1 MNAQRLTTALTV
13 LWVLIALGYGVMLKR
28 GIVVMALP
36 IAAFIWVATHAERIK
51 QSTQLAMPVLL
62 LPGALMCLV
71 GCLQAFGYGTMVD
84 EPTLGFSAA
93 RAAFFASGIALH
105 FVAYWML
112 ANESRA
118 SDHLSG
124 ERATKI

>member
-1 MNAQRLTTALTV
+1 MFAGA
-13 LWVLIALGYGVMLKR
+13 WVLIALIYGVIVKR
-28 GIVVMALP
+28 GIVVTSLP
-36 IAAFIWVATHAERIK
+36 IAALMWLAIHSERLK

-71 GCLQAFGYGTMVD
+71 GCLQALGYGTMSD
-84 EPTLGFSAA
+84 EPTLGFSLA
-93 RAAFFASGIALH
+93 RFAFFLAGLVLH
-105 FVAYWML
+105 FIAYWML